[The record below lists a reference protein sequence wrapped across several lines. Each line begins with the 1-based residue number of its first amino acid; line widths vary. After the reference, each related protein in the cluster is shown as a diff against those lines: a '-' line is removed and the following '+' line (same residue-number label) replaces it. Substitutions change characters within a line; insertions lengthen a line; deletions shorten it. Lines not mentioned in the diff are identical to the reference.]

1 MYKRLMMMLQGC
13 PLPMPKNIRR
23 VVSRQFGL
31 ARLAQAGVVT
41 GSLLAATSGWA
52 GDLDMPAAVEDAKL
66 YFTAPLRWDKTDWTY
81 FGGTLLA
88 VVAAHEYDSD
98 VRDNFADKSHAAA
111 PGKDPNSMQQALPA
125 AALVAGTFVASF
137 FTDSHS
143 GYQETWSMLEAGALS
158 SVTSLALK
166 YAAGRARPN
175 DTADTNDWFNSGSSF
190 PSLHTTAAFAIG
202 TVLAESGNDRY
213 RWIRRL
219 LGYGIAGGTAYL
231 RMRDNVHWL
240 SDTVAGAAIG
250 VATAHFVMNRRA
262 HSDSRVAM
270 MVTPTEGG
278 GMMLSWSMPLE

>member
-1 MYKRLMMMLQGC
+1 
-13 PLPMPKNIRR
+13 MPIIDPFGQP
-23 VVSRQFGL
+23 SRSVGSRAAVPARFGL
-31 ARLAQAGVVT
+31 TRLVKAGVMT

-52 GDLDMPAAVEDAKL
+52 GDLGLPAAVADTKL

-88 VVAAHEYDSD
+88 VAAAHQYDSD
-98 VRDNFADKSHAAA
+98 VRDYFVGKAHAAA
-111 PGKDPNSMQQALPA
+111 PGKDPDSLQQALPA
-125 AALVAGTFVASF
+125 AALVAGTFVASM
-137 FTDSHS
+137 FTNSHA

-166 YAAGRARPN
+166 YAAGRTRPN
-175 DTADTNDWFNSGSSF
+175 DTADPNDWFNGGSSF

-202 TVLAESGNDRY
+202 TVLAESGNERY

-250 VATAHFVMNRRA
+250 MATAHFVMNRRTQ
-262 HSDSRVAM
+262 SDSRVAM
-270 MVTPTEGG
+270 TVLPTEGG
-278 GMMLSWSMPLE
+278 GMMLSWSMPLD